1 MIIRKDKRVL
11 LLFVHFAGW
20 VVFIWVM
27 FLENPR
33 LYELTL
39 KNPLPFLS
47 NFVLLAGYFYLNMY
61 VLVPRLLSKKRII
74 TYIGVTLLSLV
85 ILCFAFPWL
94 IRHLHNFPPL
104 DRPMPFSPGNFDAFP
119 QRDSPPLRPHG
130 LIQRLDLYTHFVRFL
145 VVFIV
150 STGLKVLTQWYREK
164 QQLQELEKSK
174 IQAELSFLKSQIHP
188 HFLFNCLNSI
198 YFLTLSKDDKAP
210 KTVLSLSEFLR
221 FVIIESESDFI
232 PLEKEIKMLEEYLNL
247 QRLRTTE
254 KFELQ
259 FIKEGNFSK
268 YSIMPLTFIPFVEN
282 AFKYGISTHTNCFI
296 GIRIVI
302 DNGALQFTCD
312 NSIAYHLPKDC
323 TRSQG
328 IGLENIRRRLVLAY
342 PNRHSL
348 KIDEDRTDFHVK
360 LQISIE

>member
-1 MIIRKDKRVL
+1 MKIRKEKRVL
-11 LLFVHFAGW
+11 LLFVHLAGW
-20 VVFIWVM
+20 AILIWIM
-27 FLENPR
+27 FLENPK
-33 LYELTL
+33 LYELMQ
-39 KNPLPFLS
+39 KNPFPFLS
-47 NFVLLAGYFYLNMY
+47 NFLFLAGYFYLNMY
-61 VLVPRLLSKKRII
+61 ILAPRLLSKKRII
-74 TYIGVTLLSLV
+74 AYIGVTLLCFV
-85 ILCFAFPWL
+85 IICFVLPWL
-94 IRHLHNFPPL
+94 MRYLHNFPPPA
-104 DRPMPFSPGNFDAFP
+104 RPMPSPPENFDTFLK
-119 QRDSPPLRPHG
+119 RSSPPLHPHG
-130 LIQRLDLYTHFVRFL
+130 LIQRLNLYTHFVQFL
-145 VVFIV
+145 IVFIV
-150 STGLKVLTQWYREK
+150 STGLKVLTQWYHEK

-259 FIKEGNFSK
+259 FVKEGNFSE

-282 AFKYGISTHTNCFI
+282 AFKYGISAHTNCFI
-296 GIRIVI
+296 DIRIAI
-302 DNGALQFTCD
+302 GDGTLQFICD
-312 NSIAYHLPKDC
+312 NSIAYVSKAYS
-323 TRSQG
+323 RSQG
-328 IGLENIRRRLVLAY
+328 VGLENIRKRLVLAY

-348 KIDEDRTDFHVK
+348 KIDEDRAGFHVK